1 MTVKEDI
8 ARQIKFDYLHDD
20 IEYSYIE
27 LAEKILRIIKEEID
41 KRIEKNKID
50 PKHWSEDAIEF
61 YAGYEKALHDLKDA
75 LKQ

>member
-1 MTVKEDI
+1 MTVKEEI

-27 LAEKILRIIKEEID
+27 LAEKILRIINEEID

-61 YAGYEKALHDLKDA
+61 YSGYEKALRDLKTV